1 MTTNTDRLPQNPPPA
16 PVSLNRTNIHL
27 FVGRQRNFGHAFAA
41 FTTCVGGHY
50 SLDLNREL
58 DREAAIRLSE
68 WSHLDQMCLR

>member
-1 MTTNTDRLPQNPPPA
+1 MIRPPTPVFVDLCTTPFLE
-16 PVSLNRTNIHL
+16 
-27 FVGRQRNFGHAFAA
+27 RQRIFGHAFAA

-58 DREAAIRLSE
+58 DREAAMRLSE